1 MVQGL
6 DKRFFKGLFMGVP
19 KSKVTR
25 SRRNLRRSHDS
36 LSPAQYSECGN
47 CGELKLSH
55 HICASC
61 GYYGHGE
68 KQKSILRTVEQDIVD
83 DDDD

>member
-1 MVQGL
+1 
-6 DKRFFKGLFMGVP
+6 MGVP

-68 KQKSILRTVEQDIVD
+68 KQKSILRKIEQDIVD